1 MYRPIKSEVHALT
14 HHLDG
19 KKVFLADSSNSNGMY
34 FSDMVVIMILLRVPL
49 GQSLQ
54 IAVE

>member
-19 KKVFLADSSNSNGMY
+19 KKKLFLLIVLIQMACIS
-34 FSDMVVIMILLRVPL
+34 
-49 GQSLQ
+49 Q
-54 IAVE
+54 IWL